1 MVNMESPHNR
11 HKEFEQVRF
20 GPRDVQADALKAL
33 LVAADALSHSGELIQ
48 AELRYKQALRQAELA
63 FGENSDHAKRVLS
76 ILTAFYRNHSREA
89 EAREVEVRLLLMK
102 PDILPEEPVPCRNL
116 QSRFLRKKITNDQL
130 LQMNRVV
137 LPPDIRKACQVLA
150 MPTEEEFSTE
160 DVFKAWKR
168 RVIAGSVHPDL
179 GGENEHSVLV
189 NTSKDILIRWLE
201 GRLPKLGVG
210 RQIDSFQAK

>member
-1 MVNMESPHNR
+1 MVIMESPHNS

-20 GPRDVQADALKAL
+20 EPRDVQADAIKAF
-33 LVAADALSHSGELIQ
+33 LVAADALSHSGELTQ

-76 ILTAFYRNHSREA
+76 ILTAFYRNHGREE
-89 EAREVEVRLLLMK
+89 EAREIELRLLLMN
-102 PDILPEEPVPCRNL
+102 PDILPDEPAPCRNL

-137 LPPDIRKACQVLA
+137 LPPDIRKACQVLG
-150 MPTEEEFSTE
+150 MPTSEEFSTE
-160 DVFKAWKR
+160 DVLKAWKR
-168 RVIAGSVHPDL
+168 RIVAGSVHPDL

-189 NTSKDILIRWLE
+189 NTSKDLLIRWLE
-201 GRLPKLGVG
+201 SRLPKLGLG